1 MVHMIHME
9 EYMRLE
15 ISDNNGTKYIR
26 IVESVRILKDGKYTT
41 RKRIIKNIG
50 PLSRFSD
57 GNENYEERLKES
69 FRSGNPLIAEL
80 LEYVPKPQPTNKHTF
95 QITDYT
101 DECIGHPKLFSHT
114 LIERIMEELDI
125 ISVVKSYKGF
135 SKLKF
140 DVVGYLRLLI
150 YGRILNPASKIST
163 FSQNDDYFE
172 PIIDDDYFYHIYDTL
187 DFVHKYKKQIFNRIN
202 SSVTKKFQRQTNVIY
217 YDVTNFYFE
226 TDEPDEDIYENETL
240 IQKGLRKNG
249 ISKENRN
256 QPIVQMGLFM
266 DNSGIPISYEIFPGN
281 TLDHQT
287 VKQSLKNSVDNM
299 DFKRFIF
306 VGDRGMCT
314 YTNLL
319 HLTSCGNGY
328 VVAKSILKTKTSER
342 EWIFDPSD
350 YINEG
355 KDFKYKSKIVTK
367 IEKDENGNKVKLS
380 EKVVVYWSKKFYDKE
395 MAQNRSFLE
404 FVEKVIASPNNFR
417 ITSSQVK
424 SLKRFFK
431 DDVINIKTGE
441 VVASSSIKPL
451 LDFDK
456 LEEYKKS
463 FGYYQIVSSELQM
476 SEKEIIEVYHGLS
489 KIEDQFRVMKGE
501 LSTRPIFVKTPEHID
516 AHLSICTIA
525 LIITRIIQKQ
535 IADSGLIPKA
545 QNSWSFGMSAERIQ
559 NALNKWTVES
569 FADDSYRFNNLDNKD
584 LKLILD
590 AFNISIPKKLFKK
603 KELRRV
609 KNNIQITNECIN

>member
-1 MVHMIHME
+1 ME

-140 DVVGYLRLLI
+140 DVMGYLRLLI

-249 ISKENRN
+249 VSKENRN

-441 VVASSSIKPL
+441 VFASSSIKPL

>member
-1 MVHMIHME
+1 ME

-140 DVVGYLRLLI
+140 DVMGYLRLLI

-249 ISKENRN
+249 VSKENRN

>member
-1 MVHMIHME
+1 
-9 EYMRLE
+9 MRLE

-57 GNENYEERLKES
+57 GNENYEDRLKES
-69 FRSGNPLIAEL
+69 FRAGSPLISEL

-95 QITDYT
+95 QITDFT
-101 DECIGHPKLFSHT
+101 DECIGHPKLFSHA

-135 SKLKF
+135 SRLTF
-140 DVVGYLRLLI
+140 DVMGYLRLLI

-163 FSQNDDYFE
+163 FGQNDDYFE
-172 PIIDDDYFYHIYDTL
+172 PIIDDNYFYHIYDTL

-202 SSVTKKFQRQTNVIY
+202 SAITKKFQRQADVIY

-226 TDEPDEDIYENETL
+226 TENPDEDIYEDEVLT
-240 IQKGLRKNG
+240 QKGLRKNG
-249 ISKENRN
+249 VSKENRN

-287 VKQSLKNSVDNM
+287 VRQSLKNSVDNM

-319 HLTSCGNGY
+319 HLISCGNGY
-328 VVAKSILKTKTSER
+328 VVAKSILKTKTDEQ
-342 EWIFDPSD
+342 EWIFDSAN
-350 YINEG
+350 YIKDGE
-355 KDFKYKSKIVTK
+355 DFKYKSKIITRT
-367 IEKDENGNKVKLS
+367 EKDENGNKVKLS
-380 EKVVVYWSKKFYDKE
+380 EKVVVYWSKKFYDRQ

-404 FVEKVIASPNNFR
+404 LVEKVIASPNSFR
-417 ITSSQVK
+417 ISSSQVK
-424 SLKRFFK
+424 YIKKFFK
-431 DDVINIKTGE
+431 NDFINTKTGE
-441 VVASSSIKPL
+441 IVSSAHIKPL
-451 LDFDK
+451 LDLQKF
-456 LEEYKKS
+456 EEYKKS

-476 SEKEIIEVYHGLS
+476 SEKEIIEIYHGLS

-501 LSTRPIFVKTPEHID
+501 LSTRPVFVQTPEHID
-516 AHLSICTIA
+516 AHLSICTLA

-535 IADSGLIPKA
+535 VADSGLLSKT
-545 QNSWSFGMSAERIQ
+545 QKSWSLGISAERIQ

-569 FADDSYRFNNLDNKD
+569 FADDSYRFNNLDDKD
-584 LKLILD
+584 LKLILN
-590 AFNISIPKKLFKK
+590 AFNINIPKKLFKK
-603 KELRRV
+603 KELRRI
-609 KNNIQITNECIN
+609 KNNIEITNECIN

>member
-140 DVVGYLRLLI
+140 DVMGYLRLLI

-249 ISKENRN
+249 VSKENRN

>member
-140 DVVGYLRLLI
+140 DVMGYLRLLI

-249 ISKENRN
+249 VSKENRN

-441 VVASSSIKPL
+441 VFASSSIKPL

>member
-80 LEYVPKPQPTNKHTF
+80 LEYVPKPQLTNKHTF

-140 DVVGYLRLLI
+140 DVMGYLRLLI

-249 ISKENRN
+249 VSKENRN

-463 FGYYQIVSSELQM
+463 FGYYQIASSELQM

>member
-80 LEYVPKPQPTNKHTF
+80 LEYVPKPQLTNKHTF

-140 DVVGYLRLLI
+140 DVMGYLRLLI

-249 ISKENRN
+249 VSKENRN

-559 NALNKWTVES
+559 NALNKCTVES